1 MRRAML
7 LAAGAV
13 AVVVAIGAAL
23 FAFRGGDDEADLAD
37 DRAEQLRSA
46 AADAGL
52 DAEVADVLALAA
64 RGATATFQVSYPG
77 TDGTSLVVSQ
87 EPPNRRVDVL
97 QAGLLV
103 QSQVVRDGVSYR
115 CQLPSRGRPGDELE
129 CTRTGGAIES
139 PGAFT
144 EEALTTFTEELAA
157 SLDALDLTVEARTI
171 ADTPASCLVTA
182 PKAGT
187 RLDPEGPG
195 VDTICLSHEGAQ
207 LLVDRGGE
215 RVVADDYSTT
225 VPDGTF
231 DV

>member
-1 MRRAML
+1 MRRALL
-7 LAAGAV
+7 LAVGVALIVGLGLAVV
-13 AVVVAIGAAL
+13 AVRDGD
-23 FAFRGGDDEADLAD
+23 GGADLAE
-37 DRAEQLRSA
+37 DRARQVREA

-52 DAEVADVLALAA
+52 GADVAEVLALAA

-77 TDGTSLVVSQ
+77 TEGASLVVSQ
-87 EPPNRRVDVL
+87 DPPNRRVDVL

-103 QSQVVRDGVSYR
+103 QSQVVRDGVAYR
-115 CQLPSRGRPGDELE
+115 CRLPARGRPGDELD
-129 CTRTGGAIES
+129 CTRTGGAIEG

-157 SLDALDLTVEARTI
+157 SLDALDVTVEERTI
-171 ADTPASCLVTA
+171 AGTRARCLVTA

-187 RLDPEGPG
+187 QLDPEGPG
-195 VDTICLSHEGAQ
+195 VDTICLSDEGAQ

-225 VPDGTF
+225 VPSGTF

>member
-1 MRRAML
+1 VRRPL
-7 LAAGAV
+7 LLVAGV
-13 AVVVAIGAAL
+13 ALVVAIGVAVVSV
-23 FAFRGGDDEADLAD
+23 RGGDDGAELAT
-37 DRAEQLRSA
+37 DRSRQVREA

-77 TDGTSLVVSQ
+77 TDGASLVVSQ
-87 EPPNRRVDVL
+87 DPPNRRVDVL

-103 QSQVVRDGVSYR
+103 QSQVVRDSVGYR
-115 CQLPSRGRPGDELE
+115 CQLPARGRPGDELE

-139 PGAFT
+139 PGAFS
-144 EEALTTFTEELAA
+144 EDALTTFTEELAA
-157 SLDALDLTVEARTI
+157 SLDALDLTVEERTI
-171 ADTPASCLVTA
+171 AGVPASCLVTA

-187 RLDPEGPG
+187 VLDPDGPG
-195 VDTICLSHEGAQ
+195 VDTICLSDEGAQ

>member
-1 MRRAML
+1 MRRPLL
-7 LAAGAV
+7 LAAGIAL
-13 AVVVAIGAAL
+13 VVAIGVAVVAVRGDDDDAAL
-23 FAFRGGDDEADLAD
+23 AV
-37 DRAEQLRSA
+37 DRARQVRQA
-46 AADAGL
+46 ATAAGL
-52 DAEVADVLALAA
+52 DADVAEVLALAA

-87 EPPNRRVDVL
+87 DPPNRRVDVL
-97 QAGLLV
+97 QAGLVV
-103 QSQVVRDGVSYR
+103 QSQVVRDGVAYR
-115 CQLPSRGRPGDELE
+115 CQLPTRGRPGDELD

-144 EEALTTFTEELAA
+144 EDALRTFTEELAA
-157 SLDALDLTVEARTI
+157 SLDALDLTVEERTI
-171 ADTPASCLVTA
+171 AGAPASCLVTA

-187 RLDPEGPG
+187 VLDPAGPG
-195 VDTICLSHEGAQ
+195 VDTICLSEEGAQ

-215 RVVADDYSTT
+215 RVVADDYSTA